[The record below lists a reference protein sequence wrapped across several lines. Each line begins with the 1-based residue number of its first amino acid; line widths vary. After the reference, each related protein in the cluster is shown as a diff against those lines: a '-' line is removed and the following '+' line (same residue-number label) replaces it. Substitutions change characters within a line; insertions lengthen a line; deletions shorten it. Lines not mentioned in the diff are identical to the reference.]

1 LHVKHHFQL
10 AGKKMAE
17 ETPEIR
23 ADRLELVYQLSK
35 TFNSMLDLN
44 DVLDTVMDEVI
55 AAVKAE
61 RGFVVLREGE
71 DLLFRAARGMEHE
84 TIDDPEFEISRGVV
98 GQVINEGTGL
108 LTSDAQQDERFMS
121 RQSVM
126 SLGLRSILCSPL
138 QVKDQI
144 LGAIYVDNRLHAG
157 IFTNDDLEL
166 LNAIASSAATAI
178 ENARLY
184 QVAVDK
190 GRMERELS
198 MARRVQTGLIPE
210 EIPNLKGWQFAAS
223 WLPAREVAGDFYDF
237 VPTESDGMGLVI
249 ADVTDKGMG
258 AALFM
263 ALTRSMLRAS
273 LEGSSTPAE
282 AISKANRLIL
292 ANSTSAMP
300 VTLFYGE
307 VSADDGEMQYVNAG
321 HNPPLIYRSATGKFG
336 ELGRTGI
343 VLGVDDGIVLEQDT
357 VQLES
362 GDCLIFYTDGVTD
375 ALNSSEQSFGEER
388 LRDSIRGSGEGSA
401 QDVAVA
407 LLQALQEFIGGAEPF
422 DDITLLVA
430 KRE

>member
-1 LHVKHHFQL
+1 
-10 AGKKMAE
+10 MTE
-17 ETPEIR
+17 ETPEIK

-44 DVLDTVMDEVI
+44 DVLNTVMDEVI

-61 RGFVVLREGE
+61 RGFVVLKDAE

-84 TIDDPEFEISRGVV
+84 TIDDPEFEISRSVV
-98 GQVINEGTGL
+98 GQVISEGTGL

-138 QVKDQI
+138 QVKDRI

-166 LNAIASSAATAI
+166 LTAIASSAATAI

-210 EIPNLKGWQFAAS
+210 EIPDLKGWQFAAS

-237 VPTESDGMGLVI
+237 VPTDRDGMGLVI

-307 VSADDGEMQYVNAG
+307 VSADDGEMLYVNAG
-321 HNPPLIYRSATGKFG
+321 HNPPLVYRSSSGKFD

-343 VLGVDDGIVLEQDT
+343 VLGVDDTIVLEQDT
-357 VQLES
+357 VTLDP
-362 GDCLIFYTDGVTD
+362 GDCLVFYTDGVTD
-375 ALNSSEQSFGEER
+375 ALNSDEEGFGEKR
-388 LRDSIRGSGEGSA
+388 MRDSIKGNGEGSA
-401 QDVAVA
+401 QEVAVG
-407 LLQALQEFIGGAEPF
+407 LLQALQEFIGAADPF